1 MILMVFACSGII
13 LAMIEL
19 LGVVLACCLANII
32 AEENKEKRRLR
43 KINQQHLEL
52 KVSDL
57 QYLCI
62 IIVLYHSCT
71 NQYCGFLRSIQ
82 VNTFIYVRI
91 NDAHSSDYQA
101 KVQKTSRKIQTSPI
115 RWVFLETKL
124 TQYKSASC
132 LPSTNHLRENSN
144 NGNCLNSAASAIYL
158 SSTKK
163 FEHFYILKK
172 HVNDVQCH

>member
-57 QYLCI
+57 
-62 IIVLYHSCT
+62 
-71 NQYCGFLRSIQ
+71 
-82 VNTFIYVRI
+82 
-91 NDAHSSDYQA
+91 
-101 KVQKTSRKIQTSPI
+101 
-115 RWVFLETKL
+115 
-124 TQYKSASC
+124 
-132 LPSTNHLRENSN
+132 
-144 NGNCLNSAASAIYL
+144 
-158 SSTKK
+158 
-163 FEHFYILKK
+163 
-172 HVNDVQCH
+172 